1 MIIKRDVINAGFCPR
16 LAWYAKHHPIAPDAS
31 ARERMK
37 LGSRLGEMAREL
49 FPGGVLLPYG
59 EESEAAT
66 HAALLSE
73 AHTLFEA
80 SFAVDGMKTRVDVL
94 RRDGDQWH
102 LIEFKSSKEVKDFHL
117 ADVFFQAQVL
127 RRAGLD
133 IAEISIGLINGEYE
147 YDGVQLEVAKLFR
160 LESVTHHHSTWVAQI
175 AAWTEVAEGI
185 FKQDS
190 APPASWGRHCHR
202 PERCVYFGEC
212 HSDIPEPT
220 IFTIPSLHKSKE
232 QKMIEFGIRGVSEI
246 PDDSLLTDNQARYW
260 RMVISGEQAVLP
272 GLSDSLDRVR
282 FPAVFLDFESFAPT
296 IPVYAGTRPFQQLV
310 FQWSAHTMEFEG
322 EMPEQWLH
330 EEFLAEG
337 HEDPRIKFCAT
348 LVPVL
353 RHAASVVHYSAFES
367 TQLKKL
373 AEQGIL
379 HAQECSDLFEAKKVD
394 LEAIIKS
401 KVSHPGFE
409 GRTSIKKVL
418 PVLVPNLSYEGL
430 GIGNG
435 AAAMVAFERIIDSGC
450 DPETRA
456 TLRYDL
462 LAYCKRDTEAMVY
475 LYQALRS
482 I

>member
-16 LAWYAKHHPIAPDAS
+16 LAWYAKHHPVAPDAS

-49 FPGGVLLPYG
+49 FPGGVLLPFG
-59 EESEAAT
+59 EASEAAT
-66 HAALLSE
+66 HAALLSG
-73 AHTLFEA
+73 ANTLFEA
-80 SFAVDGMKTRVDVL
+80 SFTVDGMKTRVDVL
-94 RRDGDQWH
+94 RREGDQWH

-127 RRAGLD
+127 RRAGVD
-133 IAEISIGLINGEYE
+133 ISNISIGLINGDYV
-147 YDGVQLEVAKLFR
+147 YDGVHLNVEKLFR
-160 LESVTHHHSTWVAQI
+160 LEAVNHHQSTWVAQI
-175 AAWTEVAEGI
+175 AAWTEVAAVV
-185 FKQDS
+185 FQLDS
-190 APPASWGRHCHR
+190 APPANWGRHCHR
-202 PERCVYFGEC
+202 PERCPYFGEC
-212 HSDIPEPT
+212 HTDIPEPT

-272 GLSDSLDRVR
+272 GLSEALDRIR
-282 FPAVFLDFESFAPT
+282 FPALFLDFESFAPT

-310 FQWSAHTMEFEG
+310 FQWSAHTMDSETETPG
-322 EMPEQWLH
+322 QWHH

-337 HEDPRIKFCAT
+337 QEDPRIEFCAT
-348 LVPVL
+348 LLPVL
-353 RHAASVVHYSAFES
+353 QRAASVVHYSAFES

-373 AEQGIL
+373 AEQGIP
-379 HAQECSDLFEAKKVD
+379 HAQECSNQFEAKKVD

-418 PVLVPNLSYEGL
+418 PVLVPSLSYAGL

-435 AAAMVAFERIIDSGC
+435 AAAMLAFEQIIDSGC
-450 DPETRA
+450 DPETRQ
-456 TLRYDL
+456 TLRRDL